1 MASILLIEDDAP
13 VRRIISMMLEKE
25 GHEVSEAADGELGIQ
40 IYRERSID
48 LVITDIIMPN
58 KEGLEMIKELKK
70 EYPDVK
76 IIAISGGGKIEGR
89 HYLKLAKKFGVD
101 LTFEKPFNWQKLIES
116 VNEIIGHTD

>member
-40 IYRERSID
+40 MYREQPRD

-89 HYLKLAKKFGVD
+89 HYLQLAKKFGVD
-101 LTFEKPFNWQKLIES
+101 LTFEKPFNWQKLVES
-116 VNEIIGHTD
+116 VNEIISQAD